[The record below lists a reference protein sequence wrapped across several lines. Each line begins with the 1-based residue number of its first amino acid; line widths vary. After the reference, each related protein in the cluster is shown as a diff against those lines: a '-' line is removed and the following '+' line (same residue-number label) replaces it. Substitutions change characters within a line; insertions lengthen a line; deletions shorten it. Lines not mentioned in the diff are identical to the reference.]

1 MIITMTTCTCTYMS
15 IVLVLGSY
23 VSQDLKYSK
32 RPLSYRSILWLID
45 KEGIIEKSTN
55 SIENS
60 LAKSLMLVSK
70 GLLYTLVISVRA
82 FKKNKNLRDRRLNEG
97 DECRG

>member
-1 MIITMTTCTCTYMS
+1 MS
-15 IVLVLGSY
+15 IVLVLGSN
-23 VSQDLKYSK
+23 VLQDWKYSK

-45 KEGIIEKSTN
+45 KEGIIGKSTN

-70 GLLYTLVISVRA
+70 GLLSTLVISVRA
-82 FKKNKNLRDRRLNEG
+82 FKITSLRDRRLNEG

>member
-1 MIITMTTCTCTYMS
+1 MTTCTCTYIS

-55 SIENS
+55 SIGNPWT
-60 LAKSLMLVSK
+60 KSLMPVSK
-70 GLLYTLVISVRA
+70 GLLSTLVISVRA
-82 FKKNKNLRDRRLNEG
+82 FKKTSLRDRRLNEG